1 MKNWRAAIPSAL
13 ALVCIAGLAWC
24 VHRLQQIDPFAR
36 LNPLYADAGMGNVIV
51 RFTDIEVRARQLN
64 RLLWRV
70 KVKRADLSRDRQRWR
85 LEGVQEAVLYDE
97 GKPAW
102 RLTAAQA
109 LYEGA
114 SRFLQVADARLHG
127 DPVQLTCSQASWR
140 EQTRELQC
148 MGIIR
153 GSLRDGE
160 FTALALRYLGAEKR
174 LVAEGVRL
182 VMRTSLEPIAF
193 LEVAPSKQ
201 NTSEKQ
207 TKTRRVE
214 VEFKRLEEQQGKTRV
229 GEGLTIRDGDTVMTA
244 DRAEQDIEAQIIRA
258 TGSLR
263 VTDPRVE
270 LSADR
275 LTIELKEKRAILEGN
290 VKILV
295 KPKQAEEASEQ
306 PSSEETRSL
315 KTEMREPVQITCD
328 RAENLYQKKIITLT
342 GNLKMVQMLKENGK
356 TRTLTAEKAV
366 YNSRTEQ
373 VQLVG
378 NVHGVDEKG
387 QELTAPEILVSVKE
401 GDEWLKITQPGKM
414 VILVEEEEEA
424 GEEAP
429 AAAPPPSPAPPPQQG
444 PR

>member
-1 MKNWRAAIPSAL
+1 MRNWRAAIPSAL

-36 LNPLYADAGMGNVIV
+36 LNPLYADAGMGNVLV
-51 RFTDIEVRARQLN
+51 RFTDTEVRARQLN
-64 RLLWRV
+64 QLLWRM
-70 KVKRADLSRDRQRWR
+70 KVKRADLSRDRQRW
-85 LEGVQEAVLYDE
+85 LIDGVQEAVLYDN
-97 GKPAW
+97 GNPAW

-109 LYEGA
+109 VYEGA
-114 SRFLQVADARLHG
+114 SRFLQVADARLYG
-127 DPVQLTCSQASWR
+127 TPVQITCSQATWR
-140 EQTRELQC
+140 DQKRELQC
-148 MGIIR
+148 MGIIQ
-153 GSLRDGE
+153 GTLRDGE
-160 FTALALRYLGAEKR
+160 FTAQALRYLGGEKR

-193 LEVAPSKQ
+193 LQTEPAKQ
-201 NTSEKQ
+201 NANEKQ
-207 TKTRRVE
+207 AKTRRVE
-214 VEFKRLEEQQGKTRV
+214 VEFKRLEEQQGRTRI
-229 GEGLTIRDGDTVMTA
+229 GEGLVIRDGDTVMTA
-244 DRAEQDIEAQIIRA
+244 DRAEQDIEAQVIHA
-258 TGSLR
+258 TGNLR

-290 VKILV
+290 VQILV
-295 KPKQAEEASEQ
+295 KPKESQ
-306 PSSEETRSL
+306 PANTQPTSEETRSL

-342 GNLKMVQMLKENGK
+342 GNLKMVQLLKESGK
-356 TRTLTAEKAV
+356 TRTLTAQKAV

-378 NVHGVDEKG
+378 DVHGVDEKG

-414 VILVEEEEEA
+414 VIFVEEEEETT
-424 GEEAP
+424 EETP
-429 AAAPPPSPAPPPQQG
+429 TPAPPPQQG
-444 PR
+444 SVTR